1 MQINVVQCL
10 FAVPAVLIRETH
22 VIKIN
27 ASIRNLHHRFFR
39 VRQIRL
45 LIEYLRDTSSAG
57 RTHGQHDKDHG
68 KHHQRHQDAHHITEH
83 GGKFPCGQAATHN
96 ETGAKPGQC
105 RNTSVYDQHHHRI
118 IQRQNAFRLDKQFV
132 QPFRRSAELLVL
144 MLLTYKSFDNT
155 NRGYIFLYTGVQIII
170 STKNLVKD
178 FCRLAHDENQCDG
191 KHHHG
196 YQKDAAELQ
205 IDKETH
211 RHAADEHQR
220 CAHRNPQDHLIR
232 ILHIGHVRRHTGHQS
247 CGTELINIRK

>member
-1 MQINVVQCL
+1 M
-10 FAVPAVLIRETH
+10 
-22 VIKIN
+22 IKIN

-45 LIEYLRDTSSAG
+45 LIEHLRDTSSTG

-68 KHHQRHQDAHHITEH
+68 KHHQRHQNAHHITEH
-83 GGKFPCGQAATHN
+83 GGQLSRGQAAAHN

-105 RNTSVYDQHHHRI
+105 RDTSVYNQHHHRI

-132 QPFRRSAELLVL
+132 QTFRSRAELLVL

-155 NRGYIFLYTGVQIII
+155 NRRYIFLYTGVQIII
-170 STKNLVKD
+170 FSENLVKD
-178 FCRLAHDENQCDG
+178 FCRLAHDKNQSDG

-196 YQKDAAELQ
+196 HQKNTAEFQ

-220 CAHRNPQDHLIR
+220 RAHRNPQDHLIR
-232 ILHIGHVRRHTGHQS
+232 ILYIGHVRRHTGYQS
-247 CGTELINIRK
+247 RSTELINIRK